1 MFALLLNRPKSA
13 KKYSEAVGHAVKA
26 YYGVTSK
33 IADDPEVE
41 LVPMPVKA
49 PDHKAALLP
58 EIEAGKD
65 IFIE

>member
-1 MFALLLNRPKSA
+1 MVSRPKLPM
-13 KKYSEAVGHAVKA
+13 
-26 YYGVTSK
+26 
-33 IADDPEVE
+33 IPEVE
-41 LVPMPVKA
+41 LVPVPVKA